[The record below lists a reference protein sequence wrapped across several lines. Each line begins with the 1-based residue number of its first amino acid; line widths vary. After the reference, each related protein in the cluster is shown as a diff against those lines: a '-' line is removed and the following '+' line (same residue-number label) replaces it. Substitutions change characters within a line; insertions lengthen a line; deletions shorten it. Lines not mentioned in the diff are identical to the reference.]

1 MNILTKLTLW
11 FTTIVASIL
20 ILFSILI
27 YIFSATYR
35 SEEFLDR
42 LENRAV
48 TSARLLVSVI
58 EVDKNLLRIIDQN
71 SVPALPQEEIL
82 VFDGNDSLIYSSQES
97 PKEIFDQNLLMEVKK
112 NKLYRFNLGT
122 REAVGV
128 LYQQDGEEVIS
139 IASAYDLYGRNKLRN
154 LSTILLT
161 SLPIGILLIVLA
173 GRWFAKTMLSP
184 LANMNAQVS
193 NITAGNLAQRIDEG
207 NRRDEIALLAMNFNR
222 MLHRIEMAF
231 EVQRSFVSNASH
243 ELRTPLAAMQSQLQV
258 TLEKVRHPE
267 EYQKVLQSLFE
278 DTKSF
283 TELTTG
289 LLHLAQ
295 SGVANQDLLFSEVR
309 LDEVLFTAQEDLAR
323 RKPAYHFQFAYDS
336 LPEDEAAL
344 TVKGNEQFLIMALTN
359 LMDNACKFSPD
370 QTVYM
375 SLAVENEY
383 IEIHF
388 RDNGFGIPSDELSQI
403 FSPFHRGENVKSLV
417 KGHGIGLSLCK
428 KIIEVHNG
436 ELLVKSTLGKGSHFT
451 VRLLVAAQS

>member
-27 YIFSATYR
+27 YTFSATYR
-35 SEEFLDR
+35 SEEFFDR

-82 VFDGNDSLIYSSQES
+82 MFDEKDSLVYSSLEM
-97 PKEIFDQNLLMEVKK
+97 PRKMINKGLLARIRE
-112 NKLYRFNLGT
+112 NKLLRFNDGT
-122 REAVGV
+122 REIVGV
-128 LYQQDGEEVIS
+128 FYQQDGEEIIS

-154 LSTILLT
+154 LSTTLLMG
-161 SLPIGILLIVLA
+161 LLIGILLIVLT
-173 GRWFAKTMLSP
+173 GRVFAKQILSP
-184 LANMNAQVS
+184 LANMNTQVS
-193 NITAGNLAQRIDEG
+193 KITAGNLAQRIDEG

-222 MLHRIEMAF
+222 MLQRIEMAF

-243 ELRTPLAAMQSQLQV
+243 ELRTPLAAMRSQLQV
-258 TLEKVRHPE
+258 TLEKDRNPV
-267 EYQKVLQSLFE
+267 EYQKVLQSLLE
-278 DTKSF
+278 DTNSF

-295 SGVANQDLLFSEVR
+295 SGVENQDLLFSDVR
-309 LDEVLFTAQEDLAR
+309 IDEALFTAQEELAR
-323 RKPAYHFQFAYDS
+323 RKPEYHFQFAYDT

-344 TVKGNEQFLIMALTN
+344 TVKGNEQFLIMAMTN

-370 QTVYM
+370 QTVFM
-375 SLAVENEY
+375 SLSAQAGF
-383 IEIHF
+383 IEVHF
-388 RDNGFGIPSDELSQI
+388 RDNGPGIPLDDMVKI
-403 FSPFHRGENVKSLV
+403 FSPFHRGENVKGLV

-428 KIIEVHNG
+428 KITEVHHG
-436 ELLVKSTLGKGSHFT
+436 EILVNSKHEKGSHFT
-451 VRLLVAAQS
+451 IRLQVAA